1 MPTTEIFQ
9 CQLKAGSDIGD
20 AQNEAAKVVKAI
32 GDKLKVTPGVQQIQ
46 FGMQIEKPD
55 FFQLFVSKF
64 RFFSFFLFF
73 SILSPQTIAASYLSQ
88 PPTYILSYSQLTS
101 VFPFPAT
108 AVRQHIHTKQTTPT
122 TTSKSPIAG
131 PDKVSFYLFISSLN
145 LYFFPQPERNKL
157 PSSAILTIIIITQ
170 HGTTSQPTKPL

>member
-9 CQLKAGSDIGD
+9 CQLKAGSNIGD

-64 RFFSFFLFF
+64 RFFSFILFF
-73 SILSPQTIAASYLSQ
+73 
-88 PPTYILSYSQLTS
+88 
-101 VFPFPAT
+101 
-108 AVRQHIHTKQTTPT
+108 
-122 TTSKSPIAG
+122 
-131 PDKVSFYLFISSLN
+131 
-145 LYFFPQPERNKL
+145 FFFDSL
-157 PSSAILTIIIITQ
+157 PSNNSC
-170 HGTTSQPTKPL
+170 

>member
-9 CQLKAGSDIGD
+9 CQLKAGSNIGD

-64 RFFSFFLFF
+64 RFFLFYSFFLFF
-73 SILSPQTIAASYLSQ
+73 SILSPQTIAASQ
-88 PPTYILSYSQLTS
+88 PPTYMLSHSQLSS
-101 VFPFPAT
+101 VFFPFPSHCGAAT
-108 AVRQHIHTKQTTPT
+108 HTYQTNNPDDNQSRQ
-122 TTSKSPIAG
+122 
-131 PDKVSFYLFISSLN
+131 SFLLFIFFFFKSLFFSLN
-145 LYFFPQPERNKL
+145 RNETNFQAL
-157 PSSAILTIIIITQ
+157 Q
-170 HGTTSQPTKPL
+170 Y

>member
-9 CQLKAGSDIGD
+9 CQLKAGSNIGD

-32 GDKLKVTPGVQQIQ
+32 GDKLKVTPRVQQIQ

-73 SILSPQTIAASYLSQ
+73 SILSPQTIAASQ
-88 PPTYILSYSQLTS
+88 PPTYILSHSQLSS
-101 VFPFPAT
+101 VF
-108 AVRQHIHTKQTTPT
+108 
-122 TTSKSPIAG
+122 
-131 PDKVSFYLFISSLN
+131 SL
-145 LYFFPQPERNKL
+145 
-157 PSSAILTIIIITQ
+157 S
-170 HGTTSQPTKPL
+170 

>member
-9 CQLKAGSDIGD
+9 CQLKAGSNIGD

-64 RFFSFFLFF
+64 RFFSFFFLFF
-73 SILSPQTIAASYLSQ
+73 SLPSNNSCEPATYLH
-88 PPTYILSYSQLTS
+88 TLLFAIEFGF
-101 VFPFPAT
+101 FPFPAT

-122 TTSKSPIAG
+122 TTTKSPIAG
-131 PDKVSFYLFISSLN
+131 PDKVPFYLFISSSN
-145 LYFFPQPERNKL
+145 LYFFPLNRNETNFQAL
-157 PSSAILTIIIITQ
+157 Q
-170 HGTTSQPTKPL
+170 Y

>member
-9 CQLKAGSDIGD
+9 CQLKAGSNIGD

-64 RFFSFFLFF
+64 RFFSFFFF
-73 SILSPQTIAASYLSQ
+73 FFPILSLQTIAASYLSQ
-88 PPTYILSYSQLTS
+88 PHSQLTS
-101 VFPFPAT
+101 VF
-108 AVRQHIHTKQTTPT
+108 
-122 TTSKSPIAG
+122 
-131 PDKVSFYLFISSLN
+131 SL
-145 LYFFPQPERNKL
+145 
-157 PSSAILTIIIITQ
+157 
-170 HGTTSQPTKPL
+170 SQPLRCGNTYIPNKQPR

>member
-9 CQLKAGSDIGD
+9 CELKAGSDIGD

-64 RFFSFFLFF
+64 RFFLFFLFFF
-73 SILSPQTIAASYLSQ
+73 SILSHQTIAASYLSQ
-88 PPTYILSYSQLTS
+88 PPTYLHTLSYSQLTS
-101 VFPFPAT
+101 VFSLSQPLRCGNTYIPNKQPRRQPPKAQLRVPGRFPF
-108 AVRQHIHTKQTTPT
+108 I
-122 TTSKSPIAG
+122 
-131 PDKVSFYLFISSLN
+131 YLFSFNHYSFLN
-145 LYFFPQPERNKL
+145 RNETNL
-157 PSSAILTIIIITQ
+157 
-170 HGTTSQPTKPL
+170 

>member
-9 CQLKAGSDIGD
+9 CQLKAGSNIGD

-64 RFFSFFLFF
+64 RFFSFFFF
-73 SILSPQTIAASYLSQ
+73 FLILSPQTIAASYVPEPASHL
-88 PPTYILSYSQLTS
+88 PTYILSHSQLSS
-101 VFPFPAT
+101 VFSLFPAT
-108 AVRQHIHTKQTTPT
+108 AVRQHIHTKQTIPT
-122 TTSKSPIAG
+122 TTSPG
-131 PDKVSFYLFISSLN
+131 KVSFYLFFSSLN
-145 LYFFPQPERNKL
+145 LSFFPQPERNKL
-157 PSSAILTIIIITQ
+157 ISSAILTIIQ

>member
-9 CQLKAGSDIGD
+9 CQLKAGSNIGD

-46 FGMQIEKPD
+46 FGMQVEKPD

-64 RFFSFFLFF
+64 RFFLFF
-73 SILSPQTIAASYLSQ
+73 FFFILSPQTIAASQ
-88 PPTYILSYSQLTS
+88 PPTYILSHSQLSS
-101 VFPFPAT
+101 VFSLSQPLRCGNTYIPNKQPR
-108 AVRQHIHTKQTTPT
+108 RQ
-122 TTSKSPIAG
+122 SPKAQIAG
-131 PDKVSFYLFISSLN
+131 PDKVSFYLFIFSLN

-157 PSSAILTIIIITQ
+157 PSSAILTIIIIIQ

>member
-9 CQLKAGSDIGD
+9 CQLKAGSNIGD

-64 RFFSFFLFF
+64 RFFSFFFLFF
-73 SILSPQTIAASYLSQ
+73 SILSPQTIAASYLSL
-88 PPTYILSYSQLTS
+88 PPTYLHTLLFAIEFGF
-101 VFPFPAT
+101 FPFPAT

-122 TTSKSPIAG
+122 TITKSPIAG
-131 PDKVSFYLFISSLN
+131 PGKVPF
-145 LYFFPQPERNKL
+145 
-157 PSSAILTIIIITQ
+157 
-170 HGTTSQPTKPL
+170 

>member
-64 RFFSFFLFF
+64 RFFFFLFF
-73 SILSPQTIAASYLSQ
+73 LILSPQTIAASQ
-88 PPTYILSYSQLTS
+88 PPTYILS
-101 VFPFPAT
+101 
-108 AVRQHIHTKQTTPT
+108 
-122 TTSKSPIAG
+122 PI
-131 PDKVSFYLFISSLN
+131 
-145 LYFFPQPERNKL
+145 RN
-157 PSSAILTIIIITQ
+157 
-170 HGTTSQPTKPL
+170 

>member
-9 CQLKAGSDIGD
+9 CQLKAGSNIGD

-64 RFFSFFLFF
+64 RFLFFFSFFFCYSLP
-73 SILSPQTIAASYLSQ
+73 SNNSCQLPEPASHLHTL
-88 PPTYILSYSQLTS
+88 PFAIEFGFL
-101 VFPFPAT
+101 FPFPAT

-122 TTSKSPIAG
+122 TTPKSPIAG
-131 PDKVSFYLFISSLN
+131 PDKVSFYLFL
-145 LYFFPQPERNKL
+145 L
-157 PSSAILTIIIITQ
+157 
-170 HGTTSQPTKPL
+170 

>member
-9 CQLKAGSDIGD
+9 CQLKAGSNIGD

-64 RFFSFFLFF
+64 RFFSFIPFFLFF

-88 PPTYILSYSQLTS
+88 PATYLHTLPFAIEFGFF
-101 VFPFPAT
+101 FPFPAT

-131 PDKVSFYLFISSLN
+131 PGKVSFYSFISSLN
-145 LYFFPQPERNKL
+145 LYFFLLNRNE
-157 PSSAILTIIIITQ
+157 
-170 HGTTSQPTKPL
+170 TTFQALQY

>member
-9 CQLKAGSDIGD
+9 CQLKAGSNIGD

-64 RFFSFFLFF
+64 RFFSFFL
-73 SILSPQTIAASYLSQ
+73 ILSPQTIAASYLSQ
-88 PPTYILSYSQLTS
+88 PPTYLQPLLFAIEFGL
-101 VFPFPAT
+101 FPFPAT
-108 AVRQHIHTKQTTPT
+108 AVRQYIHTKQTTPT
-122 TTSKSPIAG
+122 TTTKSPIAG
-131 PDKVSFYLFISSLN
+131 PDKVSFYLFFSSLN
-145 LYFFPQPERNKL
+145 LYCFPSTFI
-157 PSSAILTIIIITQ
+157 SSAILIIIIQ

>member
-9 CQLKAGSDIGD
+9 CQLKAGSNIGD

-64 RFFSFFLFF
+64 RFFLFF
-73 SILSPQTIAASYLSQ
+73 FFFNSLPSNNSCEPATYLH
-88 PPTYILSYSQLTS
+88 TLSYSQLSS
-101 VFPFPAT
+101 VFFPFPSHCGAAT
-108 AVRQHIHTKQTTPT
+108 HTYQTNNPDDNHQKPNRGSRQ
-122 TTSKSPIAG
+122 
-131 PDKVSFYLFISSLN
+131 SFLLFI
-145 LYFFPQPERNKL
+145 YFFFKSLFFLLNRNETNFQAL
-157 PSSAILTIIIITQ
+157 Q
-170 HGTTSQPTKPL
+170 Y

>member
-9 CQLKAGSDIGD
+9 CQLKAGSNIGD

-73 SILSPQTIAASYLSQ
+73 SILSPQTIAASQ
-88 PPTYILSYSQLTS
+88 PPTYILSHSQLSS
-101 VFPFPAT
+101 VFSLSQPLRCGNTYIPNKQPRRQPVPAKFPS
-108 AVRQHIHTKQTTPT
+108 I
-122 TTSKSPIAG
+122 
-131 PDKVSFYLFISSLN
+131 YLFLLSIFIFSLN
-145 LYFFPQPERNKL
+145 RNE
-157 PSSAILTIIIITQ
+157 
-170 HGTTSQPTKPL
+170 TTFQALQY

>member
-9 CQLKAGSDIGD
+9 CQLKAGSNIGD

-64 RFFSFFLFF
+64 RFFLFFFLFF
-73 SILSPQTIAASYLSQ
+73 YSLPSNNSCEPATYLH
-88 PPTYILSYSQLTS
+88 TLLFAIEFGF
-101 VFPFPAT
+101 FPFPQPLRCGNT
-108 AVRQHIHTKQTTPT
+108 YIPNKQPRRQPPKAQLRVPTKFP
-122 TTSKSPIAG
+122 
-131 PDKVSFYLFISSLN
+131 FI
-145 LYFFPQPERNKL
+145 YFFL
-157 PSSAILTIIIITQ
+157 L
-170 HGTTSQPTKPL
+170 

>member
-9 CQLKAGSDIGD
+9 CQLKAGSNIGD

-64 RFFSFFLFF
+64 RFFPFFLFFF
-73 SILSPQTIAASYLSQ
+73 SILSTQTIAASYLSQ
-88 PPTYILSYSQLTS
+88 PPTYILSYSQLSS
-101 VFPFPAT
+101 VFSLSPAT
-108 AVRQHIHTKQTTPT
+108 AVRQHIHTNRQPPKAQLRVPT
-122 TTSKSPIAG
+122 RFP
-131 PDKVSFYLFISSLN
+131 FI
-145 LYFFPQPERNKL
+145 YFFL
-157 PSSAILTIIIITQ
+157 L
-170 HGTTSQPTKPL
+170 

>member
-9 CQLKAGSDIGD
+9 CQLKAGSNIGD

-64 RFFSFFLFF
+64 RFFSFILFFFFF

-88 PPTYILSYSQLTS
+88 PATYL
-101 VFPFPAT
+101 
-108 AVRQHIHTKQTTPT
+108 HTL
-122 TTSKSPIAG
+122 
-131 PDKVSFYLFISSLN
+131 LFAIEFGFFSL
-145 LYFFPQPERNKL
+145 
-157 PSSAILTIIIITQ
+157 
-170 HGTTSQPTKPL
+170 SQPLRCGNTYSS

>member
-64 RFFSFFLFF
+64 RFFFFFF
-73 SILSPQTIAASYLSQ
+73 FILSILSPQTIAASYLSQ
-88 PPTYILSYSQLTS
+88 PATYLHTLPFAIEFGF
-101 VFPFPAT
+101 FPFPSHCGA
-108 AVRQHIHTKQTTPT
+108 APHTYQTNN
-122 TTSKSPIAG
+122 
-131 PDKVSFYLFISSLN
+131 PDDNHQKPDCGSWQSFLLFI
-145 LYFFPQPERNKL
+145 YFFL
-157 PSSAILTIIIITQ
+157 L
-170 HGTTSQPTKPL
+170 